1 MVDRAHG
8 WRQVITP
15 PLPMAACGSARQ
27 VDLCPLVQAVGGGR
41 CVRSSDLGRCPVLNG
56 SSSRSVAALFLLT
69 SVVAL
74 SAASSPSSEAR
85 LEQAATTPAGSWRAL
100 TGWS

>member
-1 MVDRAHG
+1 
-8 WRQVITP
+8 
-15 PLPMAACGSARQ
+15 
-27 VDLCPLVQAVGGGR
+27 
-41 CVRSSDLGRCPVLNG
+41 VLNG